1 MKQIFQS
8 LKTGA
13 ISIENVPIP
22 MQQKGQLLIATRKT
36 LVSAGTERMMLDF
49 GKGNWIQKA
58 RQQPDK
64 VKMVLDKIRTD
75 GLSATMDSVN
85 SKLEQPL
92 ALGYCN
98 IGVVIGDSGTEMGYR
113 VGDRIVSNGKHAEVV
128 SVPKNLCAKVPDN
141 VTDECAAFTVLGAIG
156 LQGIRLAQPGLGECV
171 VVIGL
176 GLIGLITV
184 QLLVAQGC
192 RVLGIDFD
200 EAKLALARQFG
211 AETAS
216 AQDDVVTAAYSFSR
230 GRGVDAVL
238 IAASTRSND
247 PIHDAAQMCRK
258 RGRIILIGVTG
269 LNLSRADFFEKE
281 LSFQVSCSYGPGR
294 YDPAYEE
301 HGNDYPVGY
310 VRWTEQRNFEAV
322 LDMMATG
329 KLNVEPLISHRFA
342 LEDAASAYDLLTSGT
357 PSMGII
363 LGYTSRPE
371 EDEPLVKAQPTG
383 LSAVLPSGR
392 ASIIMLGAGNYAG
405 RTLAPAFAN
414 AGAFLDT
421 VVSANGSNAA
431 FIGRKYGFANVG
443 SDDLTALQ
451 AGNANIAVIATRH
464 NLHAAQVV
472 AALQAGK
479 HVFCE
484 KPLCLT
490 VPELDLIEKQCAESP
505 NQLLMIGFN
514 RRFAPHIIK
523 MKELLDSVD
532 APKSFIMT
540 VNAGEI
546 DPTHWTQDRNIG
558 GGRIIGEACHFVDL
572 LRFLAGATIEEV
584 QATTLGPHPA
594 LQVRDD
600 KCTVTMRFA
609 NGSVGTIH
617 YLANGNKA
625 FPKERLEVFSGGK
638 IIALDNFL
646 KMTGMGWSTFKSM
659 RLLRQSKGADACV
672 RAFVSAVEEGKSCPI
687 PLNEVLEISR
697 ITLQIAA
704 QLYR

>member
-443 SDDLTALQ
+443 SDDLAALRS
-451 AGNANIAVIATRH
+451 GNANIAVIATRH

>member
-443 SDDLTALQ
+443 SDDLAALRS
-451 AGNANIAVIATRH
+451 GNANIAVIATRH

-505 NQLLMIGFN
+505 NQLFMIGFN